1 MSAFSPDPGG
11 ALAGDLSGSS
21 LGPPTPVP
29 AAAEPLPP
37 IRLVSLS
44 SLKAQPPSA
53 GFPRCPDDMALC
65 VTLDSIDR
73 SSAFVVFVSH
83 CWMRGYN
90 GAEGW
95 DGRPHPDN
103 GGHEKC
109 KLTVEGVEKAW
120 QRLAPGMTEC
130 YLWIDF
136 SCMNQDADPCGELKQ
151 LDKIVQ
157 ACDCIFTPIVD
168 RDWRQW
174 NAAVET
180 IKNWLE
186 DYRAPLWCD
195 GQYAYVN
202 RAWCR
207 MEMLYAA
214 NLDLH
219 ADVEQRRSKFAA
231 GLRIAAERNFR
242 PHLLYG
248 HRESQTVRVL
258 PLQLPP
264 LQNSFASTHSPSTGS
279 ITKETDRPKIEELM
293 AALTIRCA
301 VEGYKGESNAMGHR
315 HGQGTFR
322 FANGN
327 VYEGQYENDDM
338 HGQGTLR
345 YSDGDVYEGLWEN
358 DKKHGQGTYRFASGN
373 VYEGQWK
380 SDQMHGQGTFRY
392 ASGDVYEGQWKNDER
407 RGQGTYRYANGD
419 VYEGQWEN
427 DNMHGQGKKMS
438 ASGAVLQQGRW
449 ERGAFV
455 G

>member
-1 MSAFSPDPGG
+1 MSAFSPDP
-11 ALAGDLSGSS
+11 AAASLAGVLSGLS
-21 LGPPTPVP
+21 LGPPAPAP
-29 AAAEPLPP
+29 AAPATAEPLPP

-53 GFPRCPDDMALC
+53 GFPRCPDDERLC
-65 VTLDSIDR
+65 VTLESIDR
-73 SSAFVVFVSH
+73 STAFVVFVSH
-83 CWMRGYN
+83 CWMRGYD

-103 GGHEKC
+103 AQHDKC

-120 QRLAPGMTEC
+120 RTLAPGMTKC

-168 RDWRQW
+168 HDWRRW
-174 NAAVET
+174 GAGSLYVN
-180 IKNWLE
+180 NWLE
-186 DYRAPLWCD
+186 DYEAPLWCD
-195 GQYAYVN
+195 GHYAYVN

-231 GLRIAAERNFR
+231 GLRSAAERNFR

-248 HRESQTVRVL
+248 HRESQTPGGQQ

-279 ITKETDRPKIEELM
+279 ITKESDRPKIDELM
-293 AALTIRCA
+293 GQLRIRRV
-301 VEGYKGESNAMGHR
+301 VEGYEGERNALGQK
-315 HGQGTFR
+315 HGQGTYR
-322 FANGN
+322 WASGD
-327 VYEGQYENDDM
+327 VYEGQYENDLM
-338 HGQGTLR
+338 HGQGTI
-345 YSDGDVYEGLWEN
+345 
-358 DKKHGQGTYRFASGN
+358 RFADGN
-373 VYEGQWK
+373 VYEGQ
-380 SDQMHGQGTFRY
+380 F
-392 ASGDVYEGQWKNDER
+392 
-407 RGQGTYRYANGD
+407 
-419 VYEGQWEN
+419 
-427 DNMHGQGKKMS
+427 
-438 ASGAVLQQGRW
+438 
-449 ERGAFV
+449 
-455 G
+455 